1 MAIVSGRNVT
11 AAFWP
16 FWMLGP
22 FLGAF
27 RNVPP
32 LHLPINQP
40 LAYYANRPTAISQ
53 RPIVP
58 RKRQEEHN
66 KGEDKTRGSEALVTR
81 GVQFNRETL
90 LEDTKIF
97 TDGLRSPCR
106 RFPSLIS
113 RWSCQKWRQILSRTG
128 QYRVVPKKEK
138 WTRRQQVVRG
148 VRFTS
153 SERIVHAGKLRRDVH
168 QKIGQS

>member
-1 MAIVSGRNVT
+1 MCIRDSPTLVRPGRKRLSCLKAKSG
-11 AAFWP
+11 
-16 FWMLGP
+16 LGRFAP
-22 FLGAF
+22 SA
-27 RNVPP
+27 
-32 LHLPINQP
+32 LPH
-40 LAYYANRPTAISQ
+40 YYANRPRGLFQ

-66 KGEDKTRGSEALVTR
+66 KGENKTRGSEALVTR

-153 SERIVHAGKLRRDVH
+153 SERIVHAGKLRREVH